1 MARNEPKEI
10 PNLLR
15 SVRNRLPAANEALL
29 DAIVKQAGLRGTPI
43 YLVGG
48 FIRDLLLKRPNL
60 DLDLVLEG
68 NAIQLARALTKRYGG
83 RLVAHKTF
91 GTAVWWLPEGQT
103 HLLRTLRVPKK
114 KNARLPKFFDLITA
128 RRETYKHPAALP
140 SVQFASIHEDQYRRD
155 FTINTL
161 AVRLDGADAGRL
173 LDPWGGLRDLHD
185 GLLRTLHPASFSDD
199 PTRILRIL
207 RLAGRLGFKIE
218 KSTRA
223 QLNNYLAILKRVSGE
238 RIRTELEL
246 VLLEKERVSIL
257 RSMHKL
263 GVLQTIHPKLRLSN
277 ASAHALESQERS
289 IPSFWNLG
297 DVSRADLGFVLL
309 LMNLSPVHIVEI
321 ATRLSFRS
329 ELRAA
334 VLGAAKLK
342 KLETKMSKLTI
353 SKTVELIE
361 GVPDLAIY
369 AVYLAGRN
377 SNAAERLKLYSSK
390 WRNIQ
395 PRTDGNRLRKLG
407 LKPGPIYKLILSKLR
422 AAWLDGKIRT
432 AKQEQALVDN
442 LLIEHR

>member
-1 MARNEPKEI
+1 M
-10 PNLLR
+10 
-15 SVRNRLPAANEALL
+15 
-29 DAIVKQAGLRGTPI
+29 
-43 YLVGG
+43 
-48 FIRDLLLKRPNL
+48 
-60 DLDLVLEG
+60 
-68 NAIQLARALTKRYGG
+68 
-83 RLVAHKTF
+83 
-91 GTAVWWLPEGQT
+91 
-103 HLLRTLRVPKK
+103 
-114 KNARLPKFFDLITA
+114 
-128 RRETYKHPAALP
+128 
-140 SVQFASIHEDQYRRD
+140 
-155 FTINTL
+155 
-161 AVRLDGADAGRL
+161 
-173 LDPWGGLRDLHD
+173 RDLHD